1 MKPTGRA
8 RLTVALR
15 DQVATI
21 AADLCGKMREPGT
34 NNFTVPLPSADTVWW
49 HGLPPRARSGALR
62 VAADLEMG
70 WAVSGC

>member
-21 AADLCGKMREPGT
+21 AADLCGRMRETGT
-34 NNFTVPLPSADTVWW
+34 NNLTVPLPSADTVW
-49 HGLPPRARSGALR
+49 
-62 VAADLEMG
+62 
-70 WAVSGC
+70 

>member
-21 AADLCGKMREPGT
+21 AAAGCVRPGRSC
-34 NNFTVPLPSADTVWW
+34 SATDI
-49 HGLPPRARSGALR
+49 
-62 VAADLEMG
+62 EMG
-70 WAVSGC
+70 GFHGFHR